1 MSVILGFVFMAI
13 VIGFG
18 VRGKSKTAEILEVP
32 LSTIDQ
38 KTVILKLR

>member
-1 MSVILGFVFMAI
+1 MSVLLGLIFLAI
-13 VIGFG
+13 IMGLRIRSESG
-18 VRGKSKTAEILEVP
+18 VAEIQKAP

>member
-1 MSVILGFVFMAI
+1 MSVVLGLVFVAI
-13 VIGFG
+13 VMGLG
-18 VRGKSKTAEILEVP
+18 VRGRSGSAEILEAP

>member
-1 MSVILGFVFMAI
+1 MSVILGLVFLAI
-13 VIGFG
+13 VTGLGI
-18 VRGKSKTAEILEVP
+18 RRKNKTAKIQVVP

>member
-1 MSVILGFVFMAI
+1 MSVILGLVFLGI
-13 VIGFG
+13 VTGLGI
-18 VRGKSKTAEILEVP
+18 RRKSKATKNQVVA

>member
-1 MSVILGFVFMAI
+1 MSVILGLVFLAI
-13 VIGFG
+13 IMGLG
-18 VRGKSKTAEILEVP
+18 IRSKSRAAEIREAP

>member
-1 MSVILGFVFMAI
+1 MSVLLGLVFLAI
-13 VIGFG
+13 IMGLG
-18 VRGKSKTAEILEVP
+18 IRSERGAAEIQKAP